1 MPLRNC
7 IIFFFQAS
15 SSQEEGTHKHHKK
28 KKKKDK
34 KSKSKDG
41 EHHPETQAKKHKK
54 KKEKHAKT
62 HKEIQSDNVLSTHSE
77 RVSSDELPDPFAL
90 SLESSDTA
98 ESPFAST
105 SRAGGPVRAQ
115 GVTAKERVFP
125 SKSTAE
131 SVQPSGDNA
140 RSVGADQKTSSLVL
154 DESTGLFQD
163 KTQATSCIAAQERE
177 HRPLLHSSSAVSGTS
192 QNRVCT

>member
-41 EHHPETQAKKHKK
+41 EHHPEIKAKKYKK

-90 SLESSDTA
+90 SLESSDAA

-105 SRAGGPVRAQ
+105 SRAGGPVRA
-115 GVTAKERVFP
+115 RVFP
-125 SKSTAE
+125 SKSVAE

-140 RSVGADQKTSSLVL
+140 RGVWADQKTSSLVL